1 MPARTGIGSGGKCR
15 NPGIPQAGYGKSTF
29 VSQWLNDTGVK
40 NAWLSLERADSDLPQ
55 FLAYVIAAIQTVF
68 SDSCQEISACL
79 QMASVLSPQELAGV
93 LGNDLDQVDSRFALA
108 LDDYHH
114 LGASTT
120 G

>member
-68 SDSCQEISACL
+68 PDSCQEISACL
-79 QMASVLSPQELAGV
+79 QMASVPSPQELAAESGP
-93 LGNDLDQVDSRFALA
+93 
-108 LDDYHH
+108 
-114 LGASTT
+114 
-120 G
+120 